1 MNDLDPFS
9 SPRLYGK
16 YVVYHAK
23 KPSKRSQQIVDMYFS
38 KSNGKNAGTLAK
50 VFVETSTKKNR
61 RDDLVKAVNYCN
73 KQNATLL
80 VPQLNQLAF
89 ETVFLNVCMDL
100 DSKTFETANFLKNDK
115 WAHSTIGVQTLLFSS
130 MEKNALKSNR
140 ITNALRL
147 KKVLG
152 HKLGS
157 PTPKTGANIAKVIN
171 IALADE
177 YADRVITEI
186 MEIKRHGKKVTLE
199 QIALALTKRGIR
211 TRRGGRWT
219 ATTVR
224 NILVRTN
231 NL

>member
-1 MNDLDPFS
+1 MNDLDPFTA
-9 SPRLYGK
+9 PRLYGK

-23 KPSKRSQQIVDMYFS
+23 KPTKRSQQIVDMYFV
-38 KSNGKNAGTLAK
+38 KSNRKNEGSLDK
-50 VFVETSTKKNR
+50 VFIETSTRKNR
-61 RDDLVKAVNYCN
+61 RDDLVKAVDYCN
-73 KQNATLL
+73 RNGATLL

-89 ETVFLNVCMDL
+89 ETVFLNACMDL
-100 DSKTFETANFLKNDK
+100 NTRTFETATFLKNDK

-130 MEKNALKSNR
+130 MEKNALKSNK
-140 ITNALRL
+140 IINILRA
-147 KKVLG
+147 KKALG

-157 PTPKTGANIAKVIN
+157 PTPMNGAGIAKVIN

-177 YADRVITEI
+177 YADAVIKEI

-199 QIALALTKRGIR
+199 QTALALTKRGVK